1 MSVEQQLREGGRGR
15 GREGGR
21 GRGRARGREGEGEG
35 EREGGREGGREGEEK
50 KDKVE
55 GGGWPGVCPVRLT
68 CSAAIVLIGLH
79 LYRLVTKEGMTA
91 LCGGVRERGTGRRE
105 RRMNTSTVGE
115 TEREGGREW
124 ERGKKGRREG
134 RREGWRE
141 GGRGR
146 EGVGERE
153 EGREGGK
160 KGGMEGGREGEGG
173 KEGGRW
179 KGSGVEGETYLA
191 NLWQKLTK
199 YFLADERLSLIRG
212 MLVRMRT
219 ATVET

>member
-21 GRGRARGREGEGEG
+21 ERGREGGRERGGGREGGREEEG
-35 EREGGREGGREGEEK
+35 GRGGGRERERGREGGREGEEK
-50 KDKVE
+50 RDKVE
-55 GGGWPGVCPVRLT
+55 GGGRPGVCLVRLT

-124 ERGKKGRREG
+124 ERGKKGGREG

-141 GGRGR
+141 GGSGR
-146 EGVGERE
+146 EGR
-153 EGREGGK
+153 R
-160 KGGMEGGREGEGG
+160 EGGREGRR
-173 KEGGRW
+173 EGGRW